1 MAANLLQ
8 DAGAFLGPDTF
19 GRLGDAIGETP
30 ENARR
35 AATASLPALLGGVSE
50 LGRHEPGRVMG
61 LIRSNHYDDD
71 ASMSRVDAMLHDRP
85 DGALANEGHGILQS
99 LFGGRLTRVIDGLSA
114 TTGMGRSQIAG
125 LLAMLAPVALGVIGK
140 RVHDERLDTNGL
152 ATLLDEQRASLRR
165 LVPDGVA
172 SALGLGAVGTAAA
185 ATTGRVGTGA
195 SGVASDLR
203 GLVRRESDRTREA
216 VRVDRRER
224 RGSPG
229 WLWALIAL
237 AALVLLGVFL
247 YRAFAGRE
255 SREIDRPAIGA
266 TGESWK
272 PGEAAGGAV
281 AGGLAGTRETAES
294 AARGVAPVAGSE
306 AATRDPSDGREL
318 AIAPVAGA
326 TGPDTS
332 AMDTTATAE
341 GVTGAGMPERVEPA
355 EPGVEGLAR
364 ALASDGVELPA
375 RFLLDDLRFDVASS
389 DIRGEP
395 RTIAVVSESLRAHP
409 TARIRVEGHTDSTG
423 DAERNRALSEQ
434 RAASVRDAIIAS
446 GIETNRIEVA
456 GYGSERPVADEA
468 TEDGRAQNRRTEIVL
483 IER

>member
-30 ENARR
+30 ETTRR

-140 RVHDERLDTNGL
+140 RVHDDRLDTNGL
-152 ATLLDEQRASLRR
+152 ATLLDGQRASLRR

-172 SALGLGAVGTAAA
+172 SALGLGAVGAAAA

-203 GLVRRESDRTREA
+203 GAVRRESDRTREA

-224 RGSPG
+224 RGAPP

-272 PGEAAGGAV
+272 PGEAAGGTV

-294 AARGVAPVAGSE
+294 AARGAAPVAGSE

-318 AIAPVAGA
+318 APAGA
-326 TGPDTS
+326 AGTTG
-332 AMDTTATAE
+332 MGTTATAE
-341 GVTGAGMPERVEPA
+341 GVTGTGTPSRVEPA
-355 EPGVEGLAR
+355 QPGVDGLAR
-364 ALASDGVELPA
+364 ALASDAVALPA
-375 RFLLDDLRFDVASS
+375 RFLLDDLRFDYASS

-395 RTIAVVSESLRAHP
+395 RTIQVVSESLRSHP

-423 DAERNRALSEQ
+423 DAGRNRALAEE
-434 RAASVRDAIIAS
+434 RAAAVRDAIVAT
-446 GIETNRIEVA
+446 GVETNRIEVA
-456 GYGSERPVADEA
+456 GYGSERPVANQA